1 MSALLRDITIGQ
13 YWPGNSYLHR
23 LDPRTKIGATTL
35 LVLLAFAVDRPL
47 ALAVFGVGVAGIYAL
62 SALPARMLG
71 RGMRPLIIIV
81 LVAVPL
87 QLLFTP
93 GEPLFFWGPVVVS
106 KEGLVQSGLLVYRL
120 IALVVITSL
129 LTLTT
134 PPVAL
139 TDGLERLLRPLE
151 RFRVPAHEL
160 AMVIT
165 IALRFIPLFA
175 EEAEKIIKAQ
185 QSRGADFESG
195 GLVKR
200 MRAFTAVIVPLLV
213 GAFRRA
219 DDLALA
225 MEARCYRGGKGR
237 TRLQEWEM
245 GAKDYLLLLVMAAVL
260 VAVLAG
266 GW

>member
-1 MSALLRDITIGQ
+1 MLRDITIGQ

-23 LDPRTKIGATTL
+23 LDPRTKIGAVTV
-35 LVLLAFAVDRPL
+35 LVLLAFAVDRPA
-47 ALAVFGVGVAGIYAL
+47 ALAVYGAGLAGIYAL
-62 SALPARMLG
+62 SALPAKMLI
-71 RGMRPLIIIV
+71 RGLRPLVLIV
-81 LVAVPL
+81 LIAVPL

-93 GEPLFFWGPVVVS
+93 GEPLFSWGAVAVS
-106 KEGLVQSGLLVYRL
+106 REGLVQSGLLLYRL
-120 IALVVITSL
+120 TALVTVTSL

-139 TDGLERLLRPLE
+139 TDGLERILRPLE

-195 GLVKR
+195 GLAKR
-200 MRAFTAVIVPLLV
+200 MRAFTAVLVPLLV

-225 MEARCYRGGKGR
+225 MEARCYQGGKGR

-245 GAKDYLLLLVMAAVL
+245 GAKDYLLLFLLVFMLAL
-260 VAVLAG
+260 TLAG